1 VIFAENWFLVQY
13 EDQPDTLRVLSE
25 QEVKHLDSEDEED
38 MQEGET
44 IMAYWSADKSYYEA
58 QLLKIS
64 DDKNEL
70 LKKRRSLE
78 MSIKSSSLGKALS
91 CSSKRPKSPKKQKP
105 AKKAKLACT
114 DDEKAK
120 KEDIKKRREAE
131 KVEAEKKRKA
141 EIAAKI
147 AQATK
152 RISHEQ
158 SRDDLQCN
166 DDPQESNCST
176 SLPEQIT
183 VNGLTASPSSTG
195 SPSPKETPVH
205 VYGAQKKPKKVTTN
219 TVDSPPSSLS
229 PVLNSGK
236 TPAHAGAKKNTK
248 RTITGT
254 ANSPSSSNSAV
265 DGKVSSQETP
275 THGGAKKKATGD
287 RSTPKVSARQHKNI
301 RPMVI
306 SDDEEEDIE
315 MATILT
321 TCDSADC
328 QALLQENKIL
338 KDKLKKLQRKLDI
351 AGMKFK
357 IKQGI

>member
-1 VIFAENWFLVQY
+1 
-13 EDQPDTLRVLSE
+13 
-25 QEVKHLDSEDEED
+25 
-38 MQEGET
+38 
-44 IMAYWSADKSYYEA
+44 
-58 QLLKIS
+58 
-64 DDKNEL
+64 
-70 LKKRRSLE
+70 